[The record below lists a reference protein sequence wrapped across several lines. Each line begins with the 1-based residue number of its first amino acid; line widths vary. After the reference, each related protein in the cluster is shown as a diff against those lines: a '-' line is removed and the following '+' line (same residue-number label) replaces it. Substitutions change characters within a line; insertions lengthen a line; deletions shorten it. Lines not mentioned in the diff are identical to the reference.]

1 MKLFNKV
8 PIVAVLGLVIAAPVQ
23 AELTTEQRRM
33 IPESNKAIQ
42 CIVFGQ
48 IVKEEEAT
56 IDRYR
61 ALGFKYH
68 NKQAVQMI
76 FNSTHSTF
84 SRVERGMDQQY
95 RTFGG
100 DPDRFANYIGE
111 LYDRKCLPLL
121 GY

>member
-1 MKLFNKV
+1 MKLLYRAS
-8 PIVAVLGLVIAAPVQ
+8 ITALVIIITAQ
-23 AELTTEQRRM
+23 AQAGLTSEQRKM
-33 IPESNKAIQ
+33 IPKSNQAIQ